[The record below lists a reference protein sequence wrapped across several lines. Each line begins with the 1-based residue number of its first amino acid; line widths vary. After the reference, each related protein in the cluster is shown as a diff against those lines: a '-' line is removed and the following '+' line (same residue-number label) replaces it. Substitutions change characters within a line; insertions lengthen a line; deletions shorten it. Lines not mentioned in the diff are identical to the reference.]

1 MPAKKSTKK
10 TTKKATK
17 KATKKSGTSSVAAPA
32 PAPAPVENP
41 VQAIENKLARI
52 KEIRAT
58 LNSMKGLY
66 AEHDALVQDVLPL
79 FITKTTDGFVVRTTV
94 QLGTTTAT
102 FSPSFYDEKK
112 ACLVAKSWKSTAFS
126 PGCIG

>member
-1 MPAKKSTKK
+1 MPAKK
-10 TTKKATK
+10 TTKKV
-17 KATKKSGTSSVAAPA
+17 ATKKSTKSKKTTAAAPA
-32 PAPAPVENP
+32 PAPAPEVVENP
-41 VQAIENKLARI
+41 IQVIENKLARI

-58 LNSMKGLY
+58 LNSLKGLY

-79 FITKTTDGFVVRTTV
+79 FITKTNDGFMIRTTV
-94 QLGTTTAT
+94 QLGTTMAT